1 MLEPRDLFEDRLALP
16 DVETICGTGTL
27 SEFLQSCEREFVVRA
42 LEGHGWQIHET
53 ATALGISRK
62 NLWERMR
69 RLHISES
76 TERDGP

>member
-16 DVETICGTGTL
+16 DAETISEAGTL
-27 SEFLQSCEREFVVRA
+27 TEFLHRCEREYVVGA
-42 LEGHGWQIHET
+42 LKGHGWQIHET

-76 TERDGP
+76 TARND